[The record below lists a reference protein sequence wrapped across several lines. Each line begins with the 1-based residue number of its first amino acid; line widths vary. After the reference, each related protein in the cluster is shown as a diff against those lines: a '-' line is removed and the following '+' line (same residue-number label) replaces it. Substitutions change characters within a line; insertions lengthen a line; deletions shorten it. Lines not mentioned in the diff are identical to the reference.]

1 MKNETNNMQLY
12 NDILDKLLIILNN
25 LEKYND
31 LSNKILLTTSQE
43 YSIDEKNPAIYDRIK
58 STSEKVNNIS
68 NYYCL
73 KNNMKINN
81 EDFIFYTKESN
92 KNLFNVEDHIYS
104 ETKNLINNFIINI
117 TLEIIDE
124 KLYNISNYLKSTII
138 PSIKIINLE
147 NKNDNV

>member
-43 YSIDEKNPAIYDRIK
+43 YSIDEKNPALYDRIK
-58 STSEKVNNIS
+58 STSEKVN
-68 NYYCL
+68 
-73 KNNMKINN
+73 
-81 EDFIFYTKESN
+81 
-92 KNLFNVEDHIYS
+92 
-104 ETKNLINNFIINI
+104 
-117 TLEIIDE
+117 
-124 KLYNISNYLKSTII
+124 NISNYLKSTII